1 MKNSQK
7 VPGTTLQGVGTTAR
21 QPHCR
26 DEQTEAQSH
35 SATQGHTAKSE
46 PELAPEASFP
56 DADYR
61 QSAPKEERT
70 PILKSDHDFL
80 PTLIFAGGTGK
91 IEFPTKLG
99 SLT

>member
-21 QPHCR
+21 QP
-26 DEQTEAQSH
+26 
-35 SATQGHTAKSE
+35 HTAKSE

-80 PTLIFAGGTGK
+80 PTLIFAGGTGND
-91 IEFPTKLG
+91 
-99 SLT
+99 